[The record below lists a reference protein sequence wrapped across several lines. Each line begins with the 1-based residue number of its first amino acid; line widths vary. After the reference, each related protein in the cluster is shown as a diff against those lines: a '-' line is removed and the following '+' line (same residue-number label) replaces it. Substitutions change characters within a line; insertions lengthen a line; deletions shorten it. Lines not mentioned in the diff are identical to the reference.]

1 MGPLGMFTPEDDAR
15 IREWYAAYVPVPDIA
30 RQLGRSV
37 GVIRQRILT
46 LELRRD
52 RSVYMCLKWAP
63 DHLKSRVTDFDPLV
77 FRDTC
82 FAWRRE
88 QQAAAIAGR
97 RKQVAKACSA
107 IDRDRTLDRDA
118 KIRAKRKAGATLQ
131 VIADQHGLTRER
143 VRQLT
148 TSGWEVAGY
157 NKEARANRNAK
168 IRAEWLAGAS
178 RQAIARQHGL
188 SVTRVRQLT
197 RTV

>member
-1 MGPLGMFTPEDDAR
+1 MFTPEDDAR

-77 FRDTC
+77 FRDAC

-143 VRQLT
+143 VRRSPAT
-148 TSGWEVAGY
+148 TKRLAPTATRRSVPSGWREP
-157 NKEARANRNAK
+157 
-168 IRAEWLAGAS
+168 
-178 RQAIARQHGL
+178 HG
-188 SVTRVRQLT
+188 RR
-197 RTV
+197 